1 MTVEDVM
8 RTEVVTVGPDASV
21 TTVVETMR
29 DEAVGSVVVV
39 ENDAPVGLVTD
50 RDLAL
55 RAVNAIEDET
65 TAEVMT
71 PDPITVSTDTSV
83 FELTEFVKDVGVR
96 RIPVTEEGRLVGIV
110 TMDDLVRLLV
120 TELGN
125 LAEVLAVESPSY

>member
-55 RAVNAIEDET
+55 RSVNVLEGET
-65 TAEVMT
+65 AAEVMT
-71 PDPITVSTDTSV
+71 SDPITVSTGTSV

-120 TELGN
+120 AELDN
-125 LAEVLAVESPSY
+125 LAEVLAVESPPY